1 VQISARPIRA
11 LQRTSAVNRRDVALI
26 DAARRPPRNLGA
38 PPHAPRLARGSHV
51 HLAQTPEQTSEQTS
65 TLDDPALFAAMAR
78 GDRDALAALYDR
90 HATTLFAFALHMIG
104 DRTRAEDLLHD
115 TFLDLARH
123 ARAAGATCPPVLRWL
138 VQRLFARGAATTG

>member
-1 VQISARPIRA
+1 M
-11 LQRTSAVNRRDVALI
+11 
-26 DAARRPPRNLGA
+26 
-38 PPHAPRLARGSHV
+38 
-51 HLAQTPEQTSEQTS
+51 
-65 TLDDPALFAAMAR
+65 DDPALFAAMAR

-123 ARAAGATCPPVLRWL
+123 AREAGAARPPVLRWL
-138 VQRLFARGAATTG
+138 VQRLFARGAALTG